1 MAQSTDNVVTYGLRG
16 MIGKLLVFKKRG
28 DKMIVSNRPVFK
40 ASRTYTPEQ
49 IQVQQ
54 RFKEASIY
62 ASAAIKDEVLKLGYT
77 AMATGN
83 QSGFNRAF
91 LDYQTPPTFLGNA
104 NITAYTGSIG
114 DKLVAKV
121 TDDFKVDEVKV
132 EIRSADD
139 TIIEAGQAVMQPNGL
154 DWEYTIK
161 VFNGNLAGTKIIL
174 MAYDLPRNE
183 TIQEITI

>member
-16 MIGKLLVFKKRG
+16 MIGKLLVFKRRG

-40 ASRTYTPEQ
+40 TTRVYTPEQ
-49 IQVQQ
+49 LQIQQ

-77 AMATGN
+77 ALATGN

-91 LDYQTPPTFLGNA
+91 IDYQTPPTFIGNPDVS
-104 NITAYTGSIG
+104 AYTGSVG
-114 DKLVAKV
+114 DKILVKV

-132 EIRSADD
+132 ELKSA
-139 TIIEAGQAVMQPNGL
+139 TNVIIESGQAVMQPNGI
-154 DWEYTIK
+154 DWEYTVQVLNNDIT
-161 VFNGNLAGTKIIL
+161 GTKITFS
-174 MAYDLPRNE
+174 AYDVPRNE